1 MMTYFLRPAFLLCTV
16 LLAFFNTQNLTA
28 AENRRLTDRTISALD
43 LINRNLAQK
52 VDDFFKKNT
61 DARKNRE
68 IFLLFAKFTRNVE
81 DIKKI
86 LNQ

>member
-1 MMTYFLRPAFLLCTV
+1 MLLP
-16 LLAFFNTQNLTA
+16 FFGVQNLTV

-68 IFLLFAKFTRNVE
+68 IFLLFAKFTRNTE

-86 LNQ
+86 LNTPLEENPPSP